1 MPGAVPPRK
10 TTPASPG
17 QRGRSPWH
25 RLRGLLGADRA
36 RLRPARQWSLSLLL
50 FGAFTGLG
58 WSALPSDLSGAK
70 TALRLEDPT
79 QNGTGIAT
87 PVFLLR
93 SDGAAVRFGD
103 AAVQAGGI
111 VRVGLY
117 DPLDPRL
124 TQATVAV
131 SLPADGRL
139 LWLLAAPD
147 ERQTLRDKASAVILG
162 LVGSAAEITRSPA
175 FETDYREPLMQILH
189 DAVQAAWT
197 ASRDNGAWQGLL
209 RSYEPVLRTV
219 SSRDLRP
226 IIERN
231 FRGVALRM
239 LKANTLTMLDPF
251 HDHEWNMEPV
261 EQALRESIDEI
272 RDRDIPEQTA
282 VRLLEMPQTAEFLR
296 GFTGVAI
303 TRLAHDAALQ
313 DLIAQMVYDL
323 RFRSAIQPAIDGLVD
338 LGRTAPRL
346 LVSLHGSTDLNLVA
360 AAALRA
366 TISGRR
372 DRTVVFMSPRQRDEL
387 MALDPAVVHILEPV
401 GRNGS

>member
-1 MPGAVPPRK
+1 
-10 TTPASPG
+10 
-17 QRGRSPWH
+17 
-25 RLRGLLGADRA
+25 
-36 RLRPARQWSLSLLL
+36 
-50 FGAFTGLG
+50 
-58 WSALPSDLSGAK
+58 
-70 TALRLEDPT
+70 
-79 QNGTGIAT
+79 
-87 PVFLLR
+87 
-93 SDGAAVRFGD
+93 
-103 AAVQAGGI
+103 
-111 VRVGLY
+111 
-117 DPLDPRL
+117 
-124 TQATVAV
+124 
-131 SLPADGRL
+131 LPADGRL

-147 ERQTLRDKASAVILG
+147 ERQALRDKASAVILG
-162 LVGSAAEITRSPA
+162 LVGSAAEITGSPA
-175 FETDYREPLMQILH
+175 FAADYREPFMQILR

-197 ASRDNGAWQGLL
+197 ASRDSGAWQDLL

-251 HDHEWNMEPV
+251 HDREWNMEPV
-261 EQALRESIDEI
+261 EQALRDSVDEI

-282 VRLLEMPQTAEFLR
+282 ERLLEMPQTAEFLR

-303 TRLAHDAALQ
+303 TRLAHDTALQ
-313 DLIAQMVYDL
+313 DLIAQMAYDP

-338 LGRTAPRL
+338 LGRAAPRL

-366 TISGRR
+366 TISGRS

-387 MALDPAVVHILEPV
+387 MALDPAVVHILERV